1 MRRAFSAVRRVRDAS
16 MRRAFMSQA
25 AVRRVRALGEHA
37 SIEVSPHTVD
47 HFIDTIEAY
56 RGVDDALHAR
66 RNVFVNMRHPSA
78 DGFAGVERAVS
89 LLHEYGH
96 NAIPH
101 VPASCFESRAQA
113 THVVDRLA
121 RCGAREA
128 LLLGGNQQ
136 PKLDSTI
143 LAEICQSR
151 LDSVAFCAFPDGH
164 PKTVDGDS
172 VLKKKLQNFKE
183 AKVVTQWTSSPHTTS
198 QWLGRFLRDNPDAH
212 VYVSVCGP
220 ASRSKVRQFAD
231 VCGVPVLETHDHDCF
246 AHSRDAVLSL
256 AADLEYYD
264 VPLHRV
270 RAHLVAINLGRCID
284 FLHRLTAGHDVTAK
298 SNLLAA

>member
-1 MRRAFSAVRRVRDAS
+1 
-16 MRRAFMSQA
+16 MSQA

-47 HFIDTIEAY
+47 YFVDTIEAF
-56 RGVDDALHAR
+56 RGVDEALHKR
-66 RNVFVNMRHPSA
+66 RNVFVNMRNPSA
-78 DGFAGVERAVS
+78 EFAGVERAVAM
-89 LLHEYGH
+89 LHHFGH
-96 NAIPH
+96 RAIPH
-101 VPASCFESRAQA
+101 IPASCFESRAQA

-121 RCGAREA
+121 RSGAKEA
-128 LLLGGNQQ
+128 LLLGGNDQ
-136 PKLDSTI
+136 PKVLDATT

-164 PKTVDGDS
+164 PKTVHGDK
-172 VLKKKLQNFKE
+172 LLATKLQAFSN

-198 QWLGRFLRDNPDAH
+198 QWLGRFLQHNPDKH

-220 ASRSKVRQFAD
+220 ASRSKVRQFAN
-231 VCGVPVLETHDHDCF
+231 VCGVPVLDTHDPDCF

-264 VPLHRV
+264 VPLDRV